1 MGIKKAGKKLLKL
14 GQKSMKTLGKEGK
27 HQVEALF
34 AMAIE
39 VLEREIQ
46 KAAGKKKSRTAKAK
60 KPKGGHAAIAQPS
73 NRPAPVKP
81 VAEPEAKKVAPASGG
96 RARRRP
102 ERVRRPAPASRSRP
116 AGAAAEPV
124 KAPTGDG
131 DSSDTGV

>member
-14 GQKSMKTLGKEGK
+14 GQKSMKTLGKGGK
-27 HQVEALF
+27 QQVEAIF

-39 VLEREIQ
+39 VLERELQ
-46 KAAGKKKSRTAKAK
+46 KAAGKKKTKPAKAK
-60 KPKGGHAAIAQPS
+60 MPKGGQATLAHPS
-73 NRPAPVKP
+73 GRPAPVKAG
-81 VAEPEAKKVAPASGG
+81 AEPGEKKVAPASGG

-116 AGAAAEPV
+116 GGAEAEPV

-131 DSSDTGV
+131 ASSDTGE